1 VFVLTIAGDLSA
13 LRTIDAMIALVR
25 RGMVAIDAKRAIEA
39 AVERRR
45 ALVEVPMVED
55 TDVLARD
62 LEAAGFSAEIMARLP
77 QPARA
82 S

>member
-1 VFVLTIAGDLSA
+1 VLTIAGDLSA

-39 AVERRR
+39 VVERRR
-45 ALVEVPMVED
+45 ALVEVPLVED

>member
-1 VFVLTIAGDLSA
+1 MLTIAGDLSA

-39 AVERRR
+39 VVERRR
-45 ALVEVPMVED
+45 ALVEVPLVED

-62 LEAAGFSAEIMARLP
+62 LAAAGFSVEIMARLP